1 MSTMRNYIAELS
13 DTDLRDAANHLVKT
27 ASEQEVEHAIKCM
40 FCFCNIPA
48 SYKIRETLHAA
59 LRTLRTRPEIG
70 SVKLGK

>member
-1 MSTMRNYIAELS
+1 MRNFISEINDA
-13 DTDLRDAANHLVKT
+13 DLRDAANHLVKT
-27 ASEQEVEHAIKCM
+27 ASEQEVENAITCLIS
-40 FCFCNIPA
+40 FCNIPA